1 MGNAAILIKGGCLI
15 PIAKNHEIWY
25 TSSIVEKQKKGTYKM
40 NKIQKALAEIEKIV
54 DSGRLPSAMTSSDL
68 MTAHECVKVL
78 SAGKNATCVQSCVR
92 DFFLRL
98 GFEVKED
105 GIGWTINA

>member
-1 MGNAAILIKGGCLI
+1 
-15 PIAKNHEIWY
+15 
-25 TSSIVEKQKKGTYKM
+25 M
-40 NKIQKALAEIEKIV
+40 NKIQKALTEILKIW
-54 DSGRLPSAMTSSDL
+54 DSGRLPSDMSSGDL
-68 MTAHECVKVL
+68 LMAYECVKVL
-78 SAGKNATCVQSCVR
+78 SAGKNATCVQSCVK

>member
-1 MGNAAILIKGGCLI
+1 
-15 PIAKNHEIWY
+15 
-25 TSSIVEKQKKGTYKM
+25 M

-54 DSGRLPSAMTSSDL
+54 DSMSASDL
-68 MTAHECVKVL
+68 MTALECVKVL
-78 SAGKNATCVQSCVR
+78 SAGKNATCIQLCVR

>member
-1 MGNAAILIKGGCLI
+1 MS
-15 PIAKNHEIWY
+15 E
-25 TSSIVEKQKKGTYKM
+25 
-40 NKIQKALAEIEKIV
+40 
-54 DSGRLPSAMTSSDL
+54 
-68 MTAHECVKVL
+68 
-78 SAGKNATCVQSCVR
+78 GKNATCVQSCVR